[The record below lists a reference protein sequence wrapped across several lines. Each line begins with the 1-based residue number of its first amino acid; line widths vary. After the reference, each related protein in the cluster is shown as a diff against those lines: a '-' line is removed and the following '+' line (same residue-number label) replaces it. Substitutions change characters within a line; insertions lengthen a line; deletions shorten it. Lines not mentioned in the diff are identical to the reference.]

1 MANLARLL
9 TDAAAAHAGR
19 PAVRLDD
26 TTLTYAELGE
36 EVAAAAVV
44 AKEGQSIDVDELRT
58 FVKEQV
64 GGYKYPRHIW
74 VVDEL
79 PKGPTGK
86 ILKREI
92 AVPETSR

>member
-9 TDAAAAHAGR
+9 TDAAAAHGDR

-26 TTLTYAELGE
+26 TTLTYAELDG
-36 EVAAAAVV
+36 AVSRC
-44 AKEGQSIDVDELRT
+44 AGMLRARGIVDELRG
-58 FVKEQV
+58 FVKDQV
-64 GGYKYPRHIW
+64 AGYKYPRVIW
-74 VVDEL
+74 LVDEL

-92 AVPETSR
+92 AVPEGAR